1 MALLRTRQ
9 PRRAGIA
16 GLVLVALTVS
26 GCANAEPGVVA
37 YVDDARITQRQVDD
51 AVNAI
56 SGTLEEGQRVS
67 SQAVVNAMIHGELAE
82 QVAARQ
88 NIVISDSDRDE
99 VLKGSNLAPLL
110 TVEAARPVL
119 DDIADEQIV
128 GSRLGQQY
136 FTEIGKINV
145 TLNPRL
151 GVLDPQRED
160 DHRESVQLARI
171 PGTRR
176 PNALSRWTIPQLAR
190 LIDVMATLRQAC
202 PWDAQQTHESLAQ
215 YLIEETA
222 ETIEAVET
230 GDQDHLREEL
240 GDLLLQVVFHAEIA
254 AERDGGFTIEDIA
267 AGTADKLIARHPYVF
282 ATEETPDDLH
292 FSWEQRKA
300 AEKGRTSVLEG
311 IPDQLS
317 SLARANKIVS
327 RVRSRRVP
335 VDLPSDPIDEDDLGR
350 QVLALVARAQASGID
365 PDQAVRAAVR
375 DLEARVRV
383 GEASRNRQA
392 AG

>member
-1 MALLRTRQ
+1 M
-9 PRRAGIA
+9 
-16 GLVLVALTVS
+16 
-26 GCANAEPGVVA
+26 
-37 YVDDARITQRQVDD
+37 
-51 AVNAI
+51 
-56 SGTLEEGQRVS
+56 
-67 SQAVVNAMIHGELAE
+67 
-82 QVAARQ
+82 
-88 NIVISDSDRDE
+88 
-99 VLKGSNLAPLL
+99 
-110 TVEAARPVL
+110 
-119 DDIADEQIV
+119 
-128 GSRLGQQY
+128 
-136 FTEIGKINV
+136 
-145 TLNPRL
+145 
-151 GVLDPQRED
+151 
-160 DHRESVQLARI
+160 DH
-171 PGTRR
+171 
-176 PNALSRWTIPQLAR
+176 PQLTR
-190 LIDVMATLRQAC
+190 LIEVMATLRQEC

-215 YLIEETA
+215 YLVEETA

-282 ATEETPDDLH
+282 ATDETPEDLH

-335 VDLPSDPIDEDDLGR
+335 VDLPNDPIDEDDLGR
-350 QVLALVARAQASGID
+350 QVLALVARAHASGID
-365 PDQAVRAAVR
+365 PDQVVRAAVR

-383 GEASRNRQA
+383 GEASQNRQS